1 MVCFN
6 ENKAEYILKFLEK
19 NVEIKL
25 ENQEVIT
32 SLSDNKGKRN
42 KNGSNDNNILPSKIK
57 YIDEGNNNYKKIF
70 LELKEFDENSVGAK
84 SKNTKRVYGKIQNCP
99 WLKYPE
105 SFAIPFNVEEYFL
118 SLEQNKDIK
127 DQIDNLIQNI
137 EKTENE
143 EDITNL
149 LNQCKE
155 LTMKINYINNSET
168 EKLKNRIIKFGVKET
183 DFKKAF
189 KAIKSVWASKFNERV
204 YISTKK
210 TGFGLKNIKMSVLC
224 QKIIPAEY
232 AYVIHTKNPTNNN
245 SDEVFAEAVVGMGET
260 LVGAYDGQSFSFVYN
275 KKNGKSEIKS
285 FPNKGIS
292 LRNKGFIFRSDSNM
306 EDLEGF
312 SGAGLFDSV
321 PMVKDKKIE
330 MTYYNG
336 RIFKD
341 RKFVDNMI
349 KKISKL
355 GIEVEKMFNE
365 PQDIEGVFYN
375 GDFYIVQT
383 RPQV

>member
-1 MVCFN
+1 M
-6 ENKAEYILKFLEK
+6 
-19 NVEIKL
+19 
-25 ENQEVIT
+25 
-32 SLSDNKGKRN
+32 
-42 KNGSNDNNILPSKIK
+42 
-57 YIDEGNNNYKKIF
+57 
-70 LELKEFDENSVGAK
+70 
-84 SKNTKRVYGKIQNCP
+84 
-99 WLKYPE
+99 
-105 SFAIPFNVEEYFL
+105 
-118 SLEQNKDIK
+118 
-127 DQIDNLIQNI
+127 
-137 EKTENE
+137 
-143 EDITNL
+143 
-149 LNQCKE
+149 
-155 LTMKINYINNSET
+155 
-168 EKLKNRIIKFGVKET
+168 
-183 DFKKAF
+183 
-189 KAIKSVWASKFNERV
+189 ASKFNERV

-210 TGFGLKNIKMSVLC
+210 IGVELQKIKMSVLC

-245 SDEVFAEAVVGMGET
+245 PDEIFAEVVVGMGET

-275 KKNGKSEIKS
+275 KKNGKFEIKS

-321 PMVKDKKIE
+321 PMVKDKKVE
-330 MTYYNG
+330 MVYYND
-336 RIFKD
+336 RIFKN

-349 KKISKL
+349 KKIAKL

-375 GDFYIVQT
+375 GEFYIVQT